1 MKYSKIF
8 LLSIIMMYTLSLSA
22 DDLKLWYSNP
32 AKTWTEALPLGN
44 SRLGVMVFGGTD
56 SEELQLNEET
66 VWGGGP
72 HRNDNPEA
80 LQALP
85 QIRQLVFERRFREA
99 QHLVSSNLET
109 ARNGM
114 PYQTIGSLMLHF
126 PGHESAVGYYRDL
139 DIEKAVATVRYKVDG
154 VTYTREVFS
163 SFADVLVFL
172 RGAAAKPQK
181 H

>member
-8 LLSIIMMYTLSLSA
+8 LLSIVMMYTLSLSA
-22 DDLKLWYSNP
+22 GDLKLWYSNP

-85 QIRQLVFERRFREA
+85 QIRQLVFEGRYREA
-99 QHLVSSNLET
+99 QDLVSRNFET
-109 ARNGM
+109 PRNGM

-126 PGHESAVGYYRDL
+126 PGHESAVSYYRDL
-139 DIEKAVATVRYKVDG
+139 DIEKAVATVR
-154 VTYTREVFS
+154 
-163 SFADVLVFL
+163 
-172 RGAAAKPQK
+172 
-181 H
+181 